1 MKLANTTSVFCRVC
15 PTDIERV
22 AALADCGFRY
32 IDLSLYDGAKP
43 DWIYLADD
51 WKDKVAA
58 LADFA
63 ASRGLSFVQSHAPGG
78 NPLHKDEEKVDLL
91 LRVTARSLE
100 ICQMLGIQNCV
111 YHAGWVTGIEKK
123 DYFARNRKFVEALI
137 PTMEKTGVNLC
148 VENSTKANMRDM
160 YYFFEGADM
169 AEFID
174 RIGHPLLK
182 ACWDTGHA
190 NIEGHQYPDIVALGD
205 RLTALHINDNL
216 GEKDQHINPYC
227 GTMSVDEVMHGLLD
241 GCFNGYFTFEAD
253 SALKVNTHWLHKRRV
268 YEADTRAVNAELTVH
283 KKRVEVTYAIG
294 EYILTQYGCFER

>member
-15 PTDIERV
+15 PTDEERV
-22 AALADCGFRY
+22 KALFDCGFRY

-51 WKDKVAA
+51 WKERVAA
-58 LADFA
+58 LAA
-63 ASRGLSFVQSHAPGG
+63 YGKALGVTFVQSHAPGG
-78 NPLHKDEEKVDLL
+78 NPLHKSEEKVDLL

-100 ICQMLGIQNCV
+100 ICQMLGIKNCV
-111 YHAGWVTGIEKK
+111 YHAGWETGIEKK

-174 RIGHPLLK
+174 WIGHPLLR

-190 NIEGHQYPDIVALGD
+190 NIEGHQYPDIVALGN

-241 GCFNGYFTFEAD
+241 SGFNGFFTFEAD

-268 YEADTRAVNAELTVH
+268 YEADTRAVNADLTVH
-283 KKRVEVTYAIG
+283 KKMVEVTYAIG